1 MILRHPPFFVR
12 LEIFCGLYTRQ
23 DRTLSV
29 ENTTSC
35 VRRRGNLQVLYDAEE
50 LVLFS
55 GFERQEMPIFGEFW
69 HKIIHCEFRK
79 KY

>member
-1 MILRHPPFFVR
+1 M
-12 LEIFCGLYTRQ
+12 
-23 DRTLSV
+23 SV

-35 VRRRGNLQVLYDAEE
+35 VRRRENLQVLYDAEK
-50 LVLFS
+50 LVFFS